1 MDYPTYKNHLKV
13 CQYLSKEPVGIY
25 GHIHLAIKELWKNM
39 TITPVQ
45 YVDKS
50 TYILF
55 HKEDVVFMKY
65 DVGDDNIVV
74 YPPFK
79 DLFCEKIMNFI
90 IFEHLFMVNITQEH
104 LNVIHSY
111 YVMSSLKDSTNIY
124 SPL

>member
-1 MDYPTYKNHLKV
+1 VDYSTYKNHLKV

-25 GHIHLAIKELWKNM
+25 GQIHLATEELWKNM
-39 TITPVQ
+39 TITAVQ

-55 HKEDVVFMKY
+55 QKEDVVFMKY
-65 DVGDDNIVV
+65 DVGDDYIVV

-79 DLFCEKIMNFI
+79 DLFSNKIMNFF
-90 IFEHLFMVNITQEH
+90 IFEHLFMANIIQEH

-111 YVMSSLKDSTNIY
+111 YVMSLLNVSPDLY